1 MTMNL
6 RSNFGRL
13 ANNLIMEGKKDK
25 AIKALDRCF
34 EVLPENN
41 VPYTF
46 FVIQLADA
54 YYKAGENA
62 KGDKVMTKYAADL
75 EAELKYYFDQK
86 PHVYKDY
93 ESEVQRNMQIFKYL
107 LDTLRRNQRA
117 DMVAKVETSFRALEN
132 RFLGASGETLS
143 QGN

>member
-1 MTMNL
+1 
-6 RSNFGRL
+6 
-13 ANNLIMEGKKDK
+13 
-25 AIKALDRCF
+25 
-34 EVLPENN
+34 
-41 VPYTF
+41 
-46 FVIQLADA
+46 
-54 YYKAGENA
+54 
-62 KGDKVMTKYAADL
+62 MTKYAADL